1 MQLSMQQYKIR
12 KPITER
18 TFHVCPVIFTDHFTV
33 AVLLPCAVFANTAKG
48 TAVIIHNSVSGM
60 DNQILY
66 SSFIPPM
73 TAPMKRLPY
82 FQWRVRPAYRVWKEY
97 KDGRMTIIIRQNMS
111 IVWKTHIPSQ
121 VIIFRRAHWYRRP
134 YPVPHPCRRTDPG
147 RGNRQQGQ
155 MDYDGTPKAPV
166 MRPWFPLLQQELQ
179 SSRNI
184 PAQVTYV
191 FTVNSARV
199 PFISFITVC
208 EFCINRDRW
217 YPWKSKSIYTLTT
230 WKKRPDGVDV

>member
-60 DNQILY
+60 DDQILY
-66 SSFIPPM
+66 SSFYSADDGADEASTVFFNDGFGRL
-73 TAPMKRLPY
+73 TA
-82 FQWRVRPAYRVWKEY
+82 FEKEY

-121 VIIFRRAHWYRRP
+121 VIIFRRAH
-134 YPVPHPCRRTDPG
+134 
-147 RGNRQQGQ
+147 
-155 MDYDGTPKAPV
+155 
-166 MRPWFPLLQQELQ
+166 
-179 SSRNI
+179 
-184 PAQVTYV
+184 
-191 FTVNSARV
+191 
-199 PFISFITVC
+199 
-208 EFCINRDRW
+208 
-217 YPWKSKSIYTLTT
+217 
-230 WKKRPDGVDV
+230 